1 MTANELSP
9 TTSTGA
15 RVDGVL
21 ELAEGVNEQLS
32 ILTGATGTVDHDCSN
47 GYIFRHTTPAADFT
61 ANLTNFYC
69 NNNCVTSVSMMI
81 IQGATAYIPNAL
93 QISGTPQT
101 ISWQGGSVPA
111 GNANKTDVFTF
122 TITNLGTSYEVIA
135 QLVDFG

>member
-1 MTANELSP
+1 
-9 TTSTGA
+9 
-15 RVDGVL
+15 
-21 ELAEGVNEQLS
+21 
-32 ILTGATGTVDHDCSN
+32 
-47 GYIFRHTTPAADFT
+47 
-61 ANLTNFYC
+61 
-69 NNNCVTSVSMMI
+69 MMI